1 MKRKK
6 ILITTGVYPPQIG
19 GPAQYAKSLREAF
32 IAMGHDTRVVTY
44 GWERALP
51 IGLRHGVFFL
61 KILLRQRGVD
71 RIIALDTFSVGL
83 PSVWAGKIFRKKVII
98 RVGGDF
104 LWESYVKRTKKKV
117 TLRAF
122 YKSDRDLTL
131 KERIISR
138 LTRYLLQNADKIVF
152 STLWIQDIF
161 IPTYSIDPKKTYI
174 IENFYGEKFSLD
186 TNEDKQKKVFLSPTR
201 SLYLKNKEALQRA
214 FKEAKKVDPNLEL
227 DEDIAPHDELLEKMK
242 QCYAVVLPS
251 LSEVSPNLILEAIRF
266 NKPFILTQE
275 TGFYEKMKDIGIFID
290 PLSEDDIR
298 EKILF
303 LADDENYR
311 KYKKKIE
318 EFTFVHSWEEIA
330 HEFLTI

>member
-1 MKRKK
+1 MK

-51 IGLRHGVFFL
+51 TGLRHGIFFL
-61 KILLRQRGVD
+61 KTLLRLRGVD

-104 LWESYVKRTKKKV
+104 LWESYVERVKKKV

-122 YKSDRDLTL
+122 YESERNLTF
-131 KERIISR
+131 KEHIISR
-138 LTRYLLQNADKIVF
+138 LTHYLFRNADKIVF
-152 STLWIQDIF
+152 STLWIRDIF
-161 IPTYSIDPKKTYI
+161 IPTYSIDPKKTHI

-186 TNEDKQKKVFLSPTR
+186 TSEDKQKKVFLSPTR
-201 SLYLKNKEALQRA
+201 PLYLKNKKTLRDA
-214 FKEAKKVDPNLEL
+214 FKEAKKIDPNLEL
-227 DEDIAPHDELLEKMK
+227 DEDIVSHDELLEKIK
-242 QCYAVVLPS
+242 QCYVVVLPS

-266 NKPFILTQE
+266 NKPFILTKE
-275 TGFYEKMKDIGIFID
+275 TGFYEKMKDIGIFVD

-311 KYKKKIE
+311 NYKKKIE
-318 EFTFVHSWEEIA
+318 EFTFMHSWKEIA